1 MWIGLAKM
9 IRAMPGQTSLANCAS
24 GRCQSNGVDIH
35 FLRTGGNKPPLVALH
50 GLIGSGACL
59 SPLASTLEGDFDV
72 ILPDARG
79 HGQSSAP
86 ASGYSYSA
94 LAADVIG
101 LIEKLELDAP
111 ILLGHS
117 MGGLTAALVASLP
130 ASVLSGLVLVDP
142 TFISPEWQREA
153 FASGVADEHRQLL
166 TLARSDLLVRAR
178 ERSPHRSAGMIDH
191 LVDARLQTC
200 LSAFEILTPPNPD
213 FRELVLRFRVP
224 TLLVLG
230 ERGVVSLETAKELQ
244 RLNPLVCLELI
255 TDVGHGLPYDE
266 PSRVGEA
273 VLSFLRRLRT
283 FGNDPALPGSSQ
295 TGATI
300 VRLD

>member
-1 MWIGLAKM
+1 MNGTNITRNW
-9 IRAMPGQTSLANCAS
+9 TS

-59 SPLASTLEGDFDV
+59 SALAGVLAGEFDV

-79 HGQSSAP
+79 HGPSSAP
-86 ASGYSYSA
+86 GGGYSYSS
-94 LAADVIG
+94 LAADAIG

-111 ILLGHS
+111 VLLGHS
-117 MGGLTAALVASLP
+117 MGGLTAALIASLP
-130 ASVLSGLVLVDP
+130 ESALSGLALVDP
-142 TFISPEWQREA
+142 TFISAEWQHEA

-178 ERSPHRSAGMIDH
+178 ERSPRRTAEMIGH
-191 LVDARLQTC
+191 LVEARLRTC
-200 LSAFEILTPPNPD
+200 LSAFEILAPPNPD
-213 FRELVLRFRVP
+213 FRELVPRFRVP

-244 RLNPLVCLELI
+244 RLNSLVCIELI
-255 TDVGHGLPYDE
+255 SDVGHGLPYDE
-266 PSRVGEA
+266 PSRIGED
-273 VLSFLRRLRT
+273 VLSFLRRHHPEIA
-283 FGNDPALPGSSQ
+283 DE
-295 TGATI
+295 
-300 VRLD
+300 

>member
-1 MWIGLAKM
+1 MWIGQRKL
-9 IRAMPGQTSLANCAS
+9 IRAMPGQTSFANWTS
-24 GRCQSNGVDIH
+24 GRCQSNGLDIH

-59 SPLASTLEGDFDV
+59 SRLAAELEGDFDV

-86 ASGYSYSA
+86 AGGTSYSS

-117 MGGLTAALVASLP
+117 MGGLTAALIASLP
-130 ASVLSGLVLVDP
+130 ETMLSGLALVDP
-142 TFISPEWQREA
+142 TFISPELQREA

-166 TLARSDLLVRAR
+166 TLARSDLAIRAR
-178 ERSPHRSAGMIDH
+178 ERSPHRSAEMIGH
-191 LVDARLQTC
+191 LVDARLQTR
-200 LSAFEILTPPNPD
+200 LGAFEILTPPNPD

-230 ERGVVSLETAKELQ
+230 DRGVVSIATARELQ
-244 RLNPLVCLELI
+244 RLNPLVYLELI
-255 TDVGHGLPYDE
+255 TDAGHGLPYDE
-266 PSRVGEA
+266 PGRVGEA
-273 VLSFLRRLRT
+273 VLSFLH
-283 FGNDPALPGSSQ
+283 
-295 TGATI
+295 
-300 VRLD
+300 RLD